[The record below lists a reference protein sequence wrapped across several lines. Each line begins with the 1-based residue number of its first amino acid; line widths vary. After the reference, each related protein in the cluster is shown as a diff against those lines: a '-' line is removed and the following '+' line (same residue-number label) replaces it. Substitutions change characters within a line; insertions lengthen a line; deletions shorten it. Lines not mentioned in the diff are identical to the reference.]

1 MHLVYTYVLA
11 GTFKYLIVKLSL
23 RHHSSSAAKCL
34 GARRVCQQ
42 AYQWLSKH
50 KILSCVV
57 EDQQAAS
64 ACLQFAGEWTTNN
77 LLMCKLL
84 ILLLSHYVNDRA

>member
-1 MHLVYTYVLA
+1 MHTYIA
-11 GTFKYLIVKLSL
+11 KYNTLIIVTLY
-23 RHHSSSAAKCL
+23 HHLYSAAKCL

-57 EDQQAAS
+57 EDRQAAS
-64 ACLQFAGEWTTNN
+64 ACLQFAGE
-77 LLMCKLL
+77 
-84 ILLLSHYVNDRA
+84 